1 MSPLGDHPDRCRR
14 RLWKSA
20 NVQACATGSLSFK
33 AGRRLVTKWWGERM
47 IALDEEYLAGLGL
60 GALSADDKRSLLAVV
75 YRNLEETVGGRVA
88 KLLSDAELEEFNRIT
103 DSQDGDEAAKW
114 LKEHVPDYRRI
125 VQEVHDEHSEEL
137 RRRRDEILEAVG
149 VEAAVE

>member
-1 MSPLGDHPDRCRR
+1 
-14 RLWKSA
+14 
-20 NVQACATGSLSFK
+20 
-33 AGRRLVTKWWGERM
+33 M

-60 GALSADDKRSLLAVV
+60 GALSADDKRSLLAAV

-125 VQEVHDEHSEEL
+125 VQEVHDEHSKEL
-137 RRRRDEILEAVG
+137 RRRRDEILEAAG